1 MPGYKPTALH
11 KLKHKPPDRSQDAPR
26 TWNKYTYGKQIQ
38 LFTQQNSAPNLN
50 SADTNNVQLININV
64 LYYDRA
70 VEPTMIPAL
79 NKIST
84 CQYAQNQH
92 TLEKCNQVFD
102 YAPTHP
108 NSTI

>member
-1 MPGYKPTALH
+1 MDWNYAKKYIDISMPGYKPTALH

-84 CQYAQNQH
+84 
-92 TLEKCNQVFD
+92 
-102 YAPTHP
+102 
-108 NSTI
+108 